1 MASSNQLTE
10 NYHNLLQQID
20 NYKRTYNNINDIKL
34 VAVSK
39 TRPIKDI
46 VHLNGLGQKD
56 FGENYLQEAINK
68 INTINQYNPG
78 SITWHYIGRIQ
89 TNKIKAIVQHFD
101 WVHSVDSIKTAEKL
115 NDHCLSLNKKLDILL
130 QVNIDQDDKKSGAL
144 DVDISNTVKHILN
157 NYTHLKI
164 HGLMCML
171 KQENNNFQ
179 TQLLSFKKLDN
190 LLEDINQQ
198 LNLDLNILSM
208 GMSQDFPAAIAA
220 SQHNLMLRIGTSLFG
235 ERG

>member
-1 MASSNQLTE
+1 MTSSNQLTE
-10 NYHNLLQQID
+10 NYLSLLQQIE
-20 NYKRTYNNINDIKL
+20 NYQRIYNNTNKIQL

-39 TRPIKDI
+39 TRSVEDI
-46 VHLNGLGQKD
+46 IHLNHLGQKD

-68 INTINQYNPG
+68 INIINQNNLG
-78 SITWHYIGRIQ
+78 TITWHYIGRIQ
-89 TNKIKAIVQHFD
+89 TNKIRAIVQHFD

-115 NDHCLSLNKKLDILL
+115 NNNCLSLNKQLNILL
-130 QVNIDQDDKKSGAL
+130 QVNIDQDDHKSGAL
-144 DVDISNTVKHILN
+144 DTDTLNTIKHIHD
-157 NYTHLKI
+157 NYDQLKI

-171 KQENNNFQ
+171 KQDNNNFQ

-208 GMSQDFPAAIAA
+208 GMSLDFPAAIAA

-235 ERG
+235 ERV